1 VRPQSHL
8 CACLPISPALV
19 LGAALA
25 LSAGASLA
33 KTPATE
39 TPAAEEVAT
48 EAAVVPQPQPD
59 WEVAGWQRVLAA
71 EDAAGARQALG
82 ALESGGVAHGLGSL
96 RLHAFAL
103 LQAGDRAIQLPRAER
118 ISWARRL
125 GRDSAAVQFA
135 AARES
140 LSADP
145 GEALAAYVGAI
156 NTLGRDFG
164 YLTGAVSRLGVVLSL
179 GLALAFILFAAAM
192 VLKYGMGLLHD
203 LGHLLPVELPF
214 AFRVAAGVALAGAPL
229 ALGLGG
235 LGLAALWV
243 LFLWGGLSRAERGVA
258 AVFLALLGAAQPIA
272 TGVAAL
278 LPSPDS
284 QSSFAAVLRVQ
295 SGTHTKAD
303 QALLR
308 EEAARSGDP
317 TVLFSL
323 SRAAWLGGEQEEAL
337 AAARAALKAK
347 PGWVPAMNNLAI
359 LLLQAGAVEEAESV
373 LREALAIAPED
384 VRLLFNLSYLYRQ
397 DFRLREAEKAY
408 RAARAADPVAVD
420 RFTRVTGNQ
429 GIFVIPAQLG
439 YGDLWRT
446 RVRLNAETRRLAENL
461 ASPFLGRLP
470 LRWTLPAVLLGVVIS
485 YGLSRFLG
493 RRGRAGR
500 CGHCGTHV
508 CPTCLG
514 NELRNGFCPPCHLIY
529 VKRSPVQAQVRLS
542 QDQRVIHYRA
552 NRRRRILLAGW
563 IVPGF
568 GHLLLGHLIEGMA
581 LLLLAC
587 ASVFAPAWLFLSGAL
602 RGLWMPAVGLPLGG
616 LVVMAAC
623 AGALLAF
630 GEGARDLLGKVRPI

>member
-1 VRPQSHL
+1 L
-8 CACLPISPALV
+8 ALL
-19 LGAALA
+19 LGVALA

-33 KTPATE
+33 E
-39 TPAAEEVAT
+39 TPVTEAPAVEKAAV
-48 EAAVVPQPQPD
+48 EAAVVPGPQPD

-71 EDAAGARQALG
+71 ADVFGARQALE
-82 ALESGGVAHGLGSL
+82 ALEAAGVAHGIGSL
-96 RLHAFAL
+96 RLHALAL

-118 ISWARRL
+118 IAWARRL
-125 GRDSAAVQFA
+125 GHDSAAVQFA
-135 AARES
+135 AARAS

-145 GEALAAYVGAI
+145 GEALSAYVHAVA
-156 NTLGRDFG
+156 TLGRDFG

-179 GLALAFILFAAAM
+179 GLALAFIFFGAAM

-214 AFRVAAGVALAGAPL
+214 GYRVAAGVALAGAPL

-243 LFLWGGLSRAERGVA
+243 LFLWGGLSRSERGVA
-258 AVFLALLGAAQPIA
+258 AVFLALLAAAQPIA

-284 QSSFAAVLRVQ
+284 QRSLAAVLRVQ

-308 EEAARSGDP
+308 EAASRSGDP
-317 TVLFSL
+317 MALFSL
-323 SRAAWLGGEQEEAL
+323 SRAAWLNGEHEEAM
-337 AAARAALKAK
+337 AAARGALEAK

-359 LLLQAGAVEEAESV
+359 LLLEAGTVGEAESV
-373 LREALAIAPED
+373 LRDALARKPED

-397 DFRLREAEKAY
+397 DFRLREAETAY
-408 RAARAADPVAVD
+408 RAARAIDPEAVD

-429 GIFVIPAQLG
+429 GIFVIPARLG

-446 RVRLNAETRRLAENL
+446 RAHLDAGTRRLAENL
-461 ASPFLGRLP
+461 ASPLLGRLP
-470 LRWTLPAVLLGVVIS
+470 LGWVMPAVLLALALS
-485 YGLSRFLG
+485 YGLSRLLG
-493 RRGRAGR
+493 QRGRAGR
-500 CGHCGTHV
+500 CGHCGAKV

-514 NELRNGFCPPCHLIY
+514 NELRNGFCTPCHLIY
-529 VKRSPVQAQVRLS
+529 VKAAPVEVRVRLG

-552 NRRRRILLAGW
+552 SRRRRILLAGW
-563 IVPGF
+563 IVPGL
-568 GHLLLGHLIEGMA
+568 GHLLTGHVIEGMA
-581 LLLLAC
+581 LVLLAC
-587 ASVFAPAWLFLSGAL
+587 AAAFAPAWLFLSGAL
-602 RGLWMPAVGLPLGG
+602 QGLWMPAVGPPLGG

-623 AGALLAF
+623 AGVLIAF
-630 GEGARDLLGKVRPI
+630 GGGARDLLGKVRPI